1 MIIKKRMRKTMSDR
15 PDRPVNGKSV
25 KQNAET
31 FSVPRENFQKMVVF
45 NDNLDY
51 FDLKVLVFLL
61 TELGS
66 FNPKNKSISALSN
79 DPMNFKPVRAG
90 SIAKVL
96 NISKKD
102 AKSAIKHLN
111 KLGIIEEGKSYS
123 SKDGYR
129 FTF

>member
-1 MIIKKRMRKTMSDR
+1 MSDR

-66 FNPKNKSISALSN
+66 FNPKNKSIAALGN

-90 SIAKVL
+90 SIAKCL
-96 NISKKD
+96 SISKKD
-102 AKSAIKHLN
+102 AKNAIKHLN